1 MSITNPKTPKRKG
14 IRAAKQ
20 ERKREEAEAR
30 QAERDQRSDLEQ
42 AQLLVERR
50 GHSLKETARLAERM
64 EA

>member
-1 MSITNPKTPKRKG
+1 MSITNPKRGENKG
-14 IRAAKQ
+14 IRASHRAN
-20 ERKREEAEAR
+20 KRVEAEAR
-30 QAERDQRSDLEQ
+30 QAERDKRTDLEQ